1 MLGGLGMI
9 KEPSPSGTP
18 AFRMLGPYS
27 TILTW
32 LWEWRWPSVSCSLGP
47 FDGRDSYGWRND
59 VVMYATMPSTF
70 SFFWVNCDSDHVQHT
85 FIHRSEAWVAMLTT
99 NREYYSLTNATD
111 LYRSSILRVLGGLL
125 LNGSGLKRLRITAF
139 AGECLRMCRDIKSNL
154 YSLIITQIP

>member
-1 MLGGLGMI
+1 MI

-111 LYRSSILRVLGGLL
+111 LYRIL
-125 LNGSGLKRLRITAF
+125 NIEGSGRTIVKWLWLEKVEDNCICWWVLTNVQRHKKQFIF
-139 AGECLRMCRDIKSNL
+139 SHYNPNP
-154 YSLIITQIP
+154 IIRN